1 VALTYL
7 LDTSVVTRVRVPA
20 VADRVRELDR
30 FGLGRAGITDLE
42 IGYSARGGD
51 EWDDL
56 VGALDVFRRLELDD
70 QHLRRASQV
79 QRLLAARGLKGRKVP
94 DLLVAAIAEAASLT
108 VLHYDA
114 DFDRIASVTH
124 QPTEWIVPPGSVD

>member
-1 VALTYL
+1 
-7 LDTSVVTRVRVPA
+7 
-20 VADRVRELDR
+20 
-30 FGLGRAGITDLE
+30 
-42 IGYSARGGD
+42 
-51 EWDDL
+51 
-56 VGALDVFRRLELDD
+56 
-70 QHLRRASQV
+70 V

-114 DFDRIASVTH
+114 DFDHIASVTH